1 MLKKIPIG
9 DVRSGMFIHGFEGS
23 WLSHPFWRNKFII
36 AEPDDLLRL
45 RQSGLSGVWIDTD
58 KGGDVGDPAVA
69 PAPLPAALPDEP
81 QAAPVVEA
89 PKTAA
94 IARCSAR
101 DELQRA
107 ARIISR
113 SKKAVTELF
122 GEARLGK
129 AIDVNGCLPLV
140 AEISD
145 SLARN
150 SSALIG
156 LARLK
161 HKDEYTYMHSVAV
174 CALMIS
180 LSRQLGLDE
189 DTARAAGLAGLL
201 HDVGKMAM
209 PEAVLN
215 KPGHLTDAEFAVM
228 RSHPER
234 GHAMLFAAGSIP
246 ASALDVCLHHH
257 EKYDGSGYP
266 HRLQG
271 EDISLFARMAAVC
284 DVYDAITSNRPYKQ
298 AWNPAESLARMAQW
312 SGHFDT
318 QVFHA
323 FIRSVGIYPLG
334 SLVRLESGR
343 LGVVIDQH
351 PEKLTE
357 PLVRVFFSAKAKTPI
372 QQLDLDLSRRGVT
385 DRIIGREDPA
395 HWGFSNLDDFWK

>member
-1 MLKKIPIG
+1 MLKKIPA
-9 DVRSGMFIHGFEGS
+9 DAVRLGMYLHAFEGS
-23 WLSHPFWRNKFII
+23 WLSHPFWKNKFIL
-36 AEPDDLLRL
+36 DDPADVQRL
-45 RQSGLSGVWIDTD
+45 RQSGLLAVWIDTS
-58 KGGDVGDPAVA
+58 KGVDVVDPAVVLSTPASTPPPEA
-69 PAPLPAALPDEP
+69 PT
-81 QAAPVVEA
+81 APVV
-89 PKTAA
+89 
-94 IARCSAR
+94 ARCSAR

-107 ARIISR
+107 ARVLNR
-113 SKKAVTELF
+113 SKKAITELF
-122 GEARLGK
+122 NEARLGN
-129 AIDVNGCLPLV
+129 AINVESCLPLV

-145 SLARN
+145 SLVRN

-174 CALMIS
+174 CALMVS
-180 LSRQLGLDE
+180 LARQLGLSE
-189 DTARAAGLAGLL
+189 DLVREAGLAGLL

-209 PEAVLN
+209 PVEVLN
-215 KPGHLTDAEFAVM
+215 KPGSLTDAEYAVM

-234 GHAMLFAAGSIP
+234 GHALLLAAGSIP

-257 EKYDGSGYP
+257 EKSDGSGYP

-271 EDISLFARMAAVC
+271 EAISLFARMGAVC
-284 DVYDAITSNRPYKQ
+284 DVYDAITSNRPYKK

-312 SGHFDT
+312 TGHFDT

-323 FIRSVGIYPLG
+323 FVRSVGIYPLG

-357 PLVRVFFSAKAKTPI
+357 PLVRVFFSAKAKAPI
-372 QQLDLDLSRRGVT
+372 QQLDLDLSRPGAN
-385 DRIIGREDPA
+385 DRIVGREDPA
-395 HWGFSNLDDFWK
+395 QWGFANLDDFWR

>member
-1 MLKKIPIG
+1 MLKKIPANA
-9 DVRSGMFIHGFEGS
+9 VRLGMYLHAFEGS
-23 WLSHPFWRNKFII
+23 WLSHPFWKNKFIL
-36 AEPDDLLRL
+36 DDPEDVQRL
-45 RQSGLSGVWIDTD
+45 RQSGLTAVWIDTS
-58 KGGDVGDPAVA
+58 KGLDVVDPAVVLSTTPASTPQPEA
-69 PAPLPAALPDEP
+69 PT
-81 QAAPVVEA
+81 APVV
-89 PKTAA
+89 
-94 IARCSAR
+94 ARCSAR

-107 ARIISR
+107 ARVLNR
-113 SKKAVTELF
+113 SKKAITELF
-122 GEARLGK
+122 NEARLGN
-129 AIDVNGCLPLV
+129 AINVESCLPLV

-174 CALMIS
+174 CALMVS
-180 LSRQLGLDE
+180 LARQLGLSE
-189 DTARAAGLAGLL
+189 DLVREAGLAGLL

-209 PEAVLN
+209 PVEVLN
-215 KPGHLTDAEFAVM
+215 KPGSLTDAEFVVM

-234 GHAMLFAAGSIP
+234 GHALLLAAGSIP

-266 HRLQG
+266 YRLQG
-271 EDISLFARMAAVC
+271 EAISLFARMGAVC
-284 DVYDAITSNRPYKQ
+284 DVYDAITSNRPYKK

-312 SGHFDT
+312 TGHFDT

-323 FIRSVGIYPLG
+323 FVRSVGIYPLG

-372 QQLDLDLSRRGVT
+372 QQVDLDLSRPGAN
-385 DRIIGREDPA
+385 DRIVGREDPA
-395 HWGFSNLDDFWK
+395 QWGFGNLDDFWR

>member
-1 MLKKIPIG
+1 MLKKIPVA

-23 WLSHPFWRNKFII
+23 WLSHPFWRNKFVI

-215 KPGHLTDAEFAVM
+215 KPGHLTDVEFAVM

-234 GHAMLFAAGSIP
+234 GHAMLFSAGSIP

>member
-1 MLKKIPIG
+1 MLKKIPAG
-9 DVRSGMFIHGFEGS
+9 AVRLGMYVHAFEGS
-23 WLSHPFWRNKFII
+23 WLSHPFWKNKFII
-36 AEPDDLLRL
+36 DDEDDLQRL
-45 RQSGLSGVWIDTD
+45 RQSGLTGVWIDTS
-58 KGGDVGDPAVA
+58 KGVDAVDPAVVLSTPASTPPPEA
-69 PAPLPAALPDEP
+69 PT
-81 QAAPVVEA
+81 APVE
-89 PKTAA
+89 
-94 IARCSAR
+94 ARCSAR

-107 ARIISR
+107 ARVLNR
-113 SKKAVTELF
+113 SKKAITELF
-122 GEARLGK
+122 NEARLGN
-129 AIDVNGCLPLV
+129 AINVESCLPLV
-140 AEISD
+140 AEIND

-174 CALMIS
+174 CALMVS
-180 LSRQLGLDE
+180 LARQLGLDGATVRE
-189 DTARAAGLAGLL
+189 AGLAGLL
-201 HDVGKMAM
+201 HDVGKMVM
-209 PEAVLN
+209 PADVLN
-215 KPGHLTDAEFAVM
+215 KPGALSDAEFAVM

-234 GHAMLFAAGSIP
+234 GHALLLAAGSIP

-266 HRLQG
+266 YRLQG
-271 EDISLFARMAAVC
+271 EAISLFARMGAVC
-284 DVYDAITSNRPYKQ
+284 DVYDAITSNRPYKK

-312 SGHFDT
+312 TGHFDT

-323 FIRSVGIYPLG
+323 FVRSVGIYPLG

-372 QQLDLDLSRRGVT
+372 QQLDLDLSRRGAN
-385 DRIIGREDPA
+385 DRIVGREDPA
-395 HWGFSNLDDFWK
+395 QWGFGNLDDFWR

>member
-1 MLKKIPIG
+1 MLKKIPA
-9 DVRSGMFIHGFEGS
+9 DAVRLGMYLHAFEGS
-23 WLSHPFWRNKFII
+23 WLSHPFWKNKFIL
-36 AEPDDLLRL
+36 DDPEDVQRL
-45 RQSGLSGVWIDTD
+45 RQSGLTAVWIDTS
-58 KGGDVGDPAVA
+58 KGLDVVDPAVVLSTTPASTLPPEA
-69 PAPLPAALPDEP
+69 PT
-81 QAAPVVEA
+81 APVV
-89 PKTAA
+89 
-94 IARCSAR
+94 ARCSAR

-107 ARIISR
+107 ARVLNR
-113 SKKAVTELF
+113 SKKAITELF
-122 GEARLGK
+122 NEARLGN
-129 AIDVNGCLPLV
+129 AINVESCLPLV

-174 CALMIS
+174 CALMVS
-180 LSRQLGLDE
+180 LARQLGLSE
-189 DTARAAGLAGLL
+189 DLVREAGLAGLL

-209 PEAVLN
+209 PVEVLN
-215 KPGHLTDAEFAVM
+215 KPGSLTDAEFAVM

-234 GHAMLFAAGSIP
+234 GHALLLAAGSIP

-257 EKYDGSGYP
+257 EKSDGSGYP
-266 HRLQG
+266 YRLQG
-271 EDISLFARMAAVC
+271 EAISLFARMGAVC
-284 DVYDAITSNRPYKQ
+284 DVYDAITSNRPYKK

-312 SGHFDT
+312 TGHFDT

-323 FIRSVGIYPLG
+323 FVRSVGIYPLG

-357 PLVRVFFSAKAKTPI
+357 PLVRVFFSAKAKAPI
-372 QQLDLDLSRRGVT
+372 QQLDLDLSRPGAN
-385 DRIIGREDPA
+385 DRIVGREDPA
-395 HWGFSNLDDFWK
+395 QWGFGNLDDFWR

>member
-1 MLKKIPIG
+1 M
-9 DVRSGMFIHGFEGS
+9 
-23 WLSHPFWRNKFII
+23 
-36 AEPDDLLRL
+36 
-45 RQSGLSGVWIDTD
+45 
-58 KGGDVGDPAVA
+58 
-69 PAPLPAALPDEP
+69 
-81 QAAPVVEA
+81 
-89 PKTAA
+89 
-94 IARCSAR
+94 
-101 DELQRA
+101 
-107 ARIISR
+107 
-113 SKKAVTELF
+113 
-122 GEARLGK
+122 GK

-271 EDISLFARMAAVC
+271 EDTSLFARMAAVC

>member
-1 MLKKIPIG
+1 MLKKIPVA

-23 WLSHPFWRNKFII
+23 WLSHPFWRNKFVI

-58 KGGDVGDPAVA
+58 KGSDVGDPAVA

-81 QAAPVVEA
+81 QVAPDSNA

-94 IARCSAR
+94 FARCSAR

-122 GEARLGK
+122 SEARLGK
-129 AIDVNGCLPLV
+129 AIDVNGCVPLV
-140 AEISD
+140 ADISD

-215 KPGHLTDAEFAVM
+215 KPGNLTDAEFAVM

-234 GHAMLFAAGSIP
+234 GHTMLLAAGSIP

-257 EKYDGSGYP
+257 EKFDGSGYP

-312 SGHFDT
+312 QGHFDT

-357 PLVRVFFSAKAKTPI
+357 PLVRVFFSAKTKTPM
-372 QQLDLDLSRRGVT
+372 QQLDLDLSRRGVN
-385 DRIIGREDPA
+385 DRIVGREDPVQ
-395 HWGFSNLDDFWK
+395 WGFNNLDDFWT

>member
-1 MLKKIPIG
+1 M
-9 DVRSGMFIHGFEGS
+9 
-23 WLSHPFWRNKFII
+23 
-36 AEPDDLLRL
+36 
-45 RQSGLSGVWIDTD
+45 
-58 KGGDVGDPAVA
+58 
-69 PAPLPAALPDEP
+69 
-81 QAAPVVEA
+81 
-89 PKTAA
+89 
-94 IARCSAR
+94 
-101 DELQRA
+101 
-107 ARIISR
+107 
-113 SKKAVTELF
+113 
-122 GEARLGK
+122 GK

-234 GHAMLFAAGSIP
+234 GHAMLFSAGSIP

-271 EDISLFARMAAVC
+271 EDTSLFARMAAVC

-357 PLVRVFFSAKAKTPI
+357 PLVRVFFSAKTKTPI